1 MRLHIITTLAV
12 ITLVFG
18 ATAQDG
24 KKIDQLTDHM
34 INELKKFDTTDYKH
48 YRSMFISLKEVHVAI
63 DEMDVPDEEKVE
75 MHNRMTADF
84 IEEYTTEE
92 FRRISRQTRN
102 TGINWKNIVY
112 EDFLYEV
119 RRQRGLK
126 EIKGDLYFQEGD
138 KHYEIK
144 IQAVLTDGEFKPVEI
159 ERFRESF
166 DLHGTPEGYESEAE
180 MEAEELVRQM
190 EEALE
195 EAMAEEAAEE
205 VDYQE
210 EQELINRMEEMES
223 DENGDFHEMH
233 EPIPPIDETKPNGR
247 EEIEPV
253 ANYEERDIHPNPEQQ
268 AEFPGGAAALQ
279 KFISKNIRY
288 PEYAIEHEISGKVF
302 IEFVVEKDG
311 TLTNYAILKAPHEVL
326 EEEAVRLIR
335 AMPAWTPA
343 KDGGY
348 PVRSKMI
355 VPLTFEMM

>member
-1 MRLHIITTLAV
+1 MRLHIITTIAV
-12 ITLVFG
+12 FTMVFG
-18 ATAQDG
+18 LAAQDG
-24 KKIDQLTDHM
+24 KKIDQLTDRM
-34 INELKKFDTTDYKH
+34 INELKKFDTTDYKQ

-63 DEMDVPDEEKVE
+63 DEMDVPDEEKEE

-119 RRQRGLK
+119 RRRRGLK

-180 MEAEELVRQM
+180 MEAEELIRQM

-205 VDYQE
+205 IDYE
-210 EQELINRMEEMES
+210 AEQELINRMEEMES
-223 DENGDFHEMH
+223 DENGDFHEM
-233 EPIPPIDETKPNGR
+233 P
-247 EEIEPV
+247 EPV

-268 AEFPGGAAALQ
+268 AEFPGGNAALQ